1 MHHSILNSNRVV
13 RLHETHRHRLK
24 KFAVWRASTALCGV
38 PVLLVAMQIF
48 LCPFVEAQGNQAEET
63 ARPGEVGAPQVLE
76 IPSTVVDGGGEE
88 STNQRMTG
96 RTDWDELPLDT
107 EGWRRSTSSRR
118 PFEVGR
124 TEDERGQGIES
135 QKRTYLGVLFATA
148 EEGPEGVRVLNV
160 IDGSPAD
167 RAGFVGVNSPA
178 RDKKSD
184 LMKAAIVVLAMSPAG
199 PFVMP
204 LAIAHDIY
212 KNRHP
217 PGDLIVEVGG
227 TIVRTAQEFTTTMQ
241 NYKPGERVSFK
252 VHRNGKLLLITVA
265 LEQEPL

>member
-1 MHHSILNSNRVV
+1 MHHPFVNSNRVV
-13 RLHETHRHRLK
+13 WLHQTDRRGLENRNIWCLP
-24 KFAVWRASTALCGV
+24 TARCSFLA
-38 PVLLVAMQIF
+38 LLVAVQIL
-48 LCPFVEAQGNQAEET
+48 LCSFADALSNQAT
-63 ARPGEVGAPQVLE
+63 NTSDRDGVGAPQVLE
-76 IPSTVVDGGGEE
+76 IPSAAVEGARENLV
-88 STNQRMTG
+88 NQKPMSRPG
-96 RTDWDELPLDT
+96 WDELPLDAD
-107 EGWRRSTSSRR
+107 GWSRSPSSTR
-118 PFEVGR
+118 PFAQGR
-124 TEDERGQGIES
+124 REGEYGNGNRS

-212 KNRHP
+212 KNRHL

-227 TIVRTAQEFTTTMQ
+227 TIVRTAQEFTAVMQ
-241 NYKPGERVSFK
+241 NYQPGDRVSFK

-265 LEQEPL
+265 LEEEPL